1 MTILILFHSGG
12 YKNLKYF
19 YIFTVQKHMKKGFS
33 EIVVYNHFIEL
44 QKKPSINLQ
53 EDIINMKRI
62 AA

>member
-1 MTILILFHSGG
+1 
-12 YKNLKYF
+12 
-19 YIFTVQKHMKKGFS
+19 MKKGFS
-33 EIVVYNHFIEL
+33 EIVAYNHFIEL